1 MRALRMSLALGSFFV
16 VAPALAQPSVAA
28 EPTRTERDQEDPERI
43 VEVAAPIATDRPGNG
58 NAATTVPQWALQIEA
73 SANYA
78 LERVPMGGDQHL
90 TSFPTLLRFG
100 LLDIFEIRLG
110 SSLLGLDGNPPMG
123 QRTAHPTD
131 TSVGVK
137 VQLAANDGAVPAVAL
152 MTDVFLPS
160 GRAPFTGDAVVPD
173 MRAALSWSLPKGFGL
188 LLNAGVDV
196 PEDGVG
202 RFARALYVVNLGYAF
217 PFAQRRFS
225 VFVESYGLIPL
236 GVDRDAILQLDWG
249 AAFRLTDDTQI
260 DFYAQHGL
268 TDAATDFQ
276 FAVGFSARFF
286 AGG

>member
-1 MRALRMSLALGSFFV
+1 MRALRFSLFV
-16 VAPALAQPSVAA
+16 GTLLVAAPAFAQPSVAA
-28 EPTRTERDQEDPERI
+28 EPTRTEREQDDPEPI

-58 NAATTVPQWALQIEA
+58 NAATTVPQWAFQIET
-73 SANYA
+73 SLNYA
-78 LERVPMGGDQHL
+78 LERVPMADDQHL
-90 TSFPTLLRFG
+90 TAFPTLLRVG
-100 LLDIFEIRLG
+100 LLDIFELRLG
-110 SSLLGLDGNPPMG
+110 SALLGLDGNSPMG
-123 QRTAHPTD
+123 QKVAHPTD
-131 TSVGVK
+131 TSVGLK
-137 VQLAANDGAVPAVAL
+137 VQVAHNDGAAPAVAL

-160 GRAPFTGDAVVPD
+160 GRAPFTNDAVVPD
-173 MRAALSWSLPKGFGL
+173 MRVALSWSLPKGFGL
-188 LLNAGVDV
+188 LLNAGADI

-217 PFAQRRFS
+217 PFAQRRLS

-236 GVDRDAILQLDWG
+236 GTDRDVILQLDWG